1 MRILIPV
8 TLLALLIISRQANHS
23 PIVKI
28 EAPANNAVLT
38 INRGLT
44 SGLTS
49 GHSYQIQVTDQE
61 DGDTRYDEI
70 NTKEVILELAYLA
83 AEPANS
89 TKPTSSARA
98 PALDIMAANSC
109 FNCHQFNAQ
118 SLGPSFFEIAKRYPA
133 TVANSDTLINRI
145 RNGSSGIWGRA
156 EKMPSHPELSAT
168 AIRSTVRWIFQNAA
182 RPGRAWYVGATGL
195 LHFDKPGAYSL
206 TATYTDH
213 GTKDQPARRL
223 TGSDRIIVSV
233 R

>member
-38 INRGLT
+38 INR
-44 SGLTS
+44 GLTS

-109 FNCHQFNAQ
+109 F
-118 SLGPSFFEIAKRYPA
+118 
-133 TVANSDTLINRI
+133 
-145 RNGSSGIWGRA
+145 
-156 EKMPSHPELSAT
+156 
-168 AIRSTVRWIFQNAA
+168 
-182 RPGRAWYVGATGL
+182 
-195 LHFDKPGAYSL
+195 
-206 TATYTDH
+206 
-213 GTKDQPARRL
+213 
-223 TGSDRIIVSV
+223 
-233 R
+233 